1 MPFVAEDGDRVHHSH
16 LKRKLMRHA
25 RFSLLEILVS
35 ALITAGICT
44 MVFVTWIKPIRDHQ
58 RWFFRVHASIKS
70 LATRRPPG
78 VDQEQWTQAVLW
90 TLNAD
95 GNCCTVADF
104 LKTRDRAEL
113 QRFADELE
121 RRIDGPVDL
130 KTIDWIWDEFERIS
144 KYGKTYSDKFRPGR
158 GVHQPIFVIH

>member
-1 MPFVAEDGDRVHHSH
+1 MPFVAEDGNRVDHSH
-16 LKRKLMRHA
+16 QKRKLVRHA
-25 RFSLLEILVS
+25 GFSLLEILVS

-44 MVFVTWIKPIRDHQ
+44 MVFVTWIKPRLDHQ
-58 RWFFRVHASIKS
+58 RWFFRVDASIKN
-70 LATRRPPG
+70 LATQTPPG

-95 GNCCTVADF
+95 GNCCAVADF

-113 QRFADELE
+113 QQFADELE
-121 RRIDGPVDL
+121 RRINGPVDP

-144 KYGKTYSDKFRPGR
+144 KYGKMYSDKFRP
-158 GVHQPIFVIH
+158 